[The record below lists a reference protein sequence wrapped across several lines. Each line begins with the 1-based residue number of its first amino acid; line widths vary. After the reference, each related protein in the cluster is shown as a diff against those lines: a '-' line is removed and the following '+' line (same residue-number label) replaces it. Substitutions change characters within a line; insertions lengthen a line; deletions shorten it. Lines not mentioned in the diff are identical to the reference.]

1 MQPPALLV
9 SARFVYMMWAY
20 LSASHKYPA
29 HFLTQMTGILS
40 ECIHLI
46 PGVNKGGAILVLFCV
61 VYLPVEQL
69 CPLSVAQY
77 ISNFSQDDQYYLTRF
92 WESAGLSSW
101 GHCTRRWG
109 IRCSIRC
116 YGYMVNMLFLLFM
129 FVHFYKSMPNFNL
142 YLYFYA
148 QTWCLCHREAIK

>member
-1 MQPPALLV
+1 MEQGNVIFNINTPPAFLV

-77 ISNFSQDDQYYLTRF
+77 ISNFSQDDQHYLFR
-92 WESAGLSSW
+92 AGL
-101 GHCTRRWG
+101 
-109 IRCSIRC
+109 
-116 YGYMVNMLFLLFM
+116 
-129 FVHFYKSMPNFNL
+129 P
-142 YLYFYA
+142 
-148 QTWCLCHREAIK
+148 